1 MKNHLCLLYPLVV
14 LVLADVCRAV
24 TIRRLI
30 VPRWVR
36 NGSET
41 PAVLDC
47 EYVYNENDLKL
58 VVKWFFND
66 GAEPCLPV
74 DTRDGGCYR
83 AIRILRPTW
92 ELSGKYTCVVTSLA
106 GQDARHQ
113 HMTIF
118 VPARTFSFNYSNSPP
133 PLDRL
138 LRPHT
143 AELPLSL
150 QCVARG
156 TFPQPVLTL
165 FLLKGGRRRPATE
178 AGLRTFTTATI
189 EDGLFDVALHADA
202 FEGHLSSLADLF
214 ECVLEIPYSNY
225 VLTRRMTVAHE
236 LTWGAYGASKASRL
250 PILSYFCIILSISIY
265 IVSGPHKR
273 DGGESVNRATRDVRK
288 DQGDT
293 YEHENIRSVGASG
306 RVSVNVWGA
315 ITYAG
320 LGPLF
325 RITGRLTAEVY
336 NEIIDLFSYLSPSM
350 DHFLTDSFIANTM
363 AALFT
368 MHPQCKK
375 I

>member
-66 GAEPCLPV
+66 GAEPVYQWIPEMGVREAFGVLRQRLD
-74 DTRDGGCYR
+74 DTFSVNSRDAYSQYR

-225 VLTRRMTVAHE
+225 VLTRRMTVTHE

-273 DGGESVNRATRDVRK
+273 DGGESVNRATRDVRE

-293 YEHENIRSVGASG
+293 
-306 RVSVNVWGA
+306 
-315 ITYAG
+315 
-320 LGPLF
+320 
-325 RITGRLTAEVY
+325 
-336 NEIIDLFSYLSPSM
+336 
-350 DHFLTDSFIANTM
+350 
-363 AALFT
+363 
-368 MHPQCKK
+368 
-375 I
+375 

>member
-1 MKNHLCLLYPLVV
+1 MKCQLILVFPFVV
-14 LVLADVCRAV
+14 LLLAGFCRAV

-66 GAEPCLPV
+66 GAEPVYQWIPEMGVREAFGVLRQRLD
-74 DTRDGGCYR
+74 DTFSVNSRDAYSQYR

-118 VPARTFSFNYSNSPP
+118 VPAKSFSFNYSDSRP
-133 PLDRL
+133 PLERL
-138 LRPHT
+138 PRPQSP
-143 AELPLSL
+143 EPPLSL
-150 QCVARG
+150 LCMARG
-156 TFPQPVLTL
+156 MFPKPVLTL
-165 FLLKGGRRRPATE
+165 FLLKGGKRRPATE
-178 AGLRTFTTATI
+178 AGLRTFTTATV

-202 FEGHLSSLADLF
+202 FESHLSSLADLF

-225 VLTRRMTVAHE
+225 VLTRRMSLAHE

-250 PILSYFCIILSISIY
+250 PILSLFYIALSISIY
-265 IVSGPHKR
+265 IASGPHKR
-273 DGGESVNRATRDVRK
+273 GGEERVHQTTRDFGE

-293 YEHENIRSVGASG
+293 
-306 RVSVNVWGA
+306 
-315 ITYAG
+315 
-320 LGPLF
+320 
-325 RITGRLTAEVY
+325 
-336 NEIIDLFSYLSPSM
+336 
-350 DHFLTDSFIANTM
+350 
-363 AALFT
+363 
-368 MHPQCKK
+368 
-375 I
+375 